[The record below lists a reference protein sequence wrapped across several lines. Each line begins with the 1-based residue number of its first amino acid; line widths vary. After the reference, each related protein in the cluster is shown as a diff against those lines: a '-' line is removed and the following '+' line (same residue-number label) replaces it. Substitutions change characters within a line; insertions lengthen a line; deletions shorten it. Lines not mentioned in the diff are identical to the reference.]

1 MGLREG
7 VCGGRKEVAGRSNGR
22 QVSRWKR
29 KGEQNPEEE
38 GGGEDLP
45 LPVQEKNNNRKG
57 VSTVL

>member
-1 MGLREG
+1 

-22 QVSRWKR
+22 QVSRWKS
-29 KGEQNPEEE
+29 KGEQNPEEKE